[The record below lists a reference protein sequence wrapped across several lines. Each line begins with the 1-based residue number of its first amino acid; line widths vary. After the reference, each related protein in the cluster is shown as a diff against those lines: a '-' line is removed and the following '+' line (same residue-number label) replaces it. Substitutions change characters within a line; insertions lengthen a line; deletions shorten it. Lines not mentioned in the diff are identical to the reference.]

1 MNTIELLEI
10 IANFTKED
18 WIEFDRLKSKAFEPT
33 LEEIETQRLE
43 QEQAKIELIKTKL
56 ANLWITRP
64 EVITKEYVIWLLT
77 QLKAEQFIWDDFDK
91 WIENQ
96 ISLFGNLETAFDDLV
111 LRYL

>member
-1 MNTIELLEI
+1 MNTLLEQFST
-10 IANFTKED
+10 FTKED

-43 QEQAKIELIKTKL
+43 QEQARIELIKTKL
-56 ANLWITRP
+56 SNLWITRP
-64 EVITKEYVIWLLT
+64 KVITKEYVIWLLT

-91 WIENQ
+91 WVNSQEK
-96 ISLFGNLETAFDDLV
+96 LFGDLEIAFDDLV

>member
-1 MNTIELLEI
+1 MNTLLEQFST
-10 IANFTKED
+10 FTKED
-18 WIEFDRLKSKAFEPT
+18 WIEFDKLKSKAFEPT
-33 LEEIETQRLE
+33 LEELETQRLE
-43 QEQAKIELIKTKL
+43 QEQARIELIKTKL

-64 EVITKEYVIWLLT
+64 EVITKEFVIWLLT

-96 ISLFGNLETAFDDLV
+96 KSLFWDLETAFDDLV